1 MKYDFFEGNLG
12 TAKGH
17 NRMTPTAHSGRI
29 VKLSGPYGR
38 VLRRLDRQKQKM
50 LDTVEGYSPEW
61 LTYSPAID
69 GWSILQLFDHLI
81 RTERAVRET
90 AVRNLALS
98 MPRPTLRERWRA
110 IYLLGM
116 FLFPIRVRIPKAV
129 SFVLPEQPES
139 LGALAA
145 QWSSERELLRQFLL
159 KQQRSALGEM
169 AMRHRLLCDDP
180 QDRLKVPSRSPVASP
195 VFKCFAFVW
204 R

>member
-1 MKYDFFEGNLG
+1 M
-12 TAKGH
+12 
-17 NRMTPTAHSGRI
+17 MPIAHSGPI

-61 LTYSPAID
+61 LTYSPATD
-69 GWSILQLFDHLI
+69 AWSILQLFEHLI

-90 AVRNLALS
+90 AARNLALS

-169 AMRHRLLCDDP
+169 AMRHPAVGAMSLRTALRFLVVHLWHHQFQMLRL
-180 QDRLKVPSRSPVASP
+180 RWAITW
-195 VFKCFAFVW
+195 AFL
-204 R
+204 